1 MPAEESAV
9 TVFESF
15 LEIRLPKEY
24 RRHLSKHNG
33 EELKPNCFNFAEA
46 TQVSLV
52 HHLYKLNSK
61 NRYDDLVR
69 TVKLF
74 TNRIP
79 HNYLSIAD
87 DLFGN
92 QICLAIK
99 GENYGKVFFGIT
111 NLKKMKV
118 NLLIHQI

>member
-1 MPAEESAV
+1 M
-9 TVFESF
+9 
-15 LEIRLPKEY
+15 
-24 RRHLSKHNG
+24 KHNG

-87 DLFGN
+87 DPFGN

-99 GENYGKVFFGIT
+99 GENYGKVFFWDHEFEKDEGEPPDTSNMSFIADNFDEFLST
-111 NLKKMKV
+111 LFFDENA
-118 NLLIHQI
+118 